1 MYLIYSVGNLKG
13 YIINYLNLSEKLDV
27 DEKNNQKHKKF
38 MKSIYKKIIFIILAI
53 ALFSVIVGVVKY
65 SLTYIENNPEK
76 YLPTQK

>member
-1 MYLIYSVGNLKG
+1 LG
-13 YIINYLNLSEKLDV
+13 V

-38 MKSIYKKIIFIILAI
+38 MKSIYKKIIFVISAI

-65 SLTYIENNPEK
+65 SLTYIENNPEI

>member
-1 MYLIYSVGNLKG
+1 MG
-13 YIINYLNLSEKLDV
+13 V

-38 MKSIYKKIIFIILAI
+38 MKIIYKKIIFIISAV
-53 ALFSVIVGVVKY
+53 ALFSVIAGVAKY

>member
-1 MYLIYSVGNLKG
+1 MKIENTSVFNQN
-13 YIINYLNLSEKLDV
+13 YIYLNLSEKLGV
-27 DEKNNQKHKKF
+27 DEKNNQKHKKL
-38 MKSIYKKIIFIILAI
+38 MNSIYRKIIFIISAI

>member
-1 MYLIYSVGNLKG
+1 
-13 YIINYLNLSEKLDV
+13 LDV

-38 MKSIYKKIIFIILAI
+38 MKIIYKKIIFIFSAI

>member
-1 MYLIYSVGNLKG
+1 MG
-13 YIINYLNLSEKLDV
+13 V

-38 MKSIYKKIIFIILAI
+38 MKSIYKKIVFIISAI
-53 ALFSVIVGVVKY
+53 ALFSVILGVVKY

>member
-1 MYLIYSVGNLKG
+1 LG
-13 YIINYLNLSEKLDV
+13 V
-27 DEKNNQKHKKF
+27 DEKNNQIDEKF
-38 MKSIYKKIIFIILAI
+38 MKSIYKKIIFIFSAI